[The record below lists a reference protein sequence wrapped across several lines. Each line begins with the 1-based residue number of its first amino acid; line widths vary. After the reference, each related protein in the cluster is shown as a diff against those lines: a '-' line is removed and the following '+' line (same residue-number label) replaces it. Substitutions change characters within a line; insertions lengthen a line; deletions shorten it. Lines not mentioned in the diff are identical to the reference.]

1 MQGCW
6 DKLTGPAELVSS
18 RVPNFPGLGNCGVQ
32 AQLTKT
38 SSFSPP
44 PHVHICAQGAVH
56 IHEKFHVHTHLPTY
70 INTYV
75 ETSSSPLE
83 EEEQLQLYRN
93 VRKRERASGAMKDDI
108 EV

>member
-18 RVPNFPGLGNCGVQ
+18 RVPNFPGLSNYGEQ

-38 SSFSPP
+38 PEHPVSSFSPP
-44 PHVHICAQGAVH
+44 PHVHIRAQGAVH
-56 IHEKFHVHTHLPTY
+56 IHEKLHVHMHLPTY

-75 ETSSSPLE
+75 E
-83 EEEQLQLYRN
+83 
-93 VRKRERASGAMKDDI
+93 K
-108 EV
+108 